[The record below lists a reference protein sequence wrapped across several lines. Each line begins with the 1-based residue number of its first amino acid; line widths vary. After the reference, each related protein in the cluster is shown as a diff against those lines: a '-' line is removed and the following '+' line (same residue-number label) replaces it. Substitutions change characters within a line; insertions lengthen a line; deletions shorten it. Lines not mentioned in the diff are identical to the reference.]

1 MVQVRENLFLPLTP
15 SRRYAQS
22 ILRGGQLC
30 QLLCPDSPIAIMRH
44 DVTKPDSGILPK
56 LMIALNGLA
65 RSMAEIPGRT
75 ATNRN
80 SNAFEDVQSLWSI
93 VSAYRHAT
101 PIPIRQCIE
110 THFCI
115 DNCIIYKTV
124 VSRSPIFTSKLFRVY
139 NVQFITILRHFLKI
153 FILFLNYWNSFS
165 NFSNS

>member
-1 MVQVRENLFLPLTP
+1 
-15 SRRYAQS
+15 
-22 ILRGGQLC
+22 
-30 QLLCPDSPIAIMRH
+30 
-44 DVTKPDSGILPK
+44 
-56 LMIALNGLA
+56 
-65 RSMAEIPGRT
+65 MAEIPGRT

-101 PIPIRQCIE
+101 PIRFHYIE

-165 NFSNS
+165 NFSNSKNFRIRILTIIIPRTCQILKNFKSKSIDSMLRLSNEIFSDKNTDS